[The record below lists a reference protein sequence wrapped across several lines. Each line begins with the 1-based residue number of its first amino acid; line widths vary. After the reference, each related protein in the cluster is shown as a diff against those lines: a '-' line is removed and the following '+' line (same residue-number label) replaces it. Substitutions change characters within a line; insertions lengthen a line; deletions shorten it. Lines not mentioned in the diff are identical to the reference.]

1 MLTTLPPFHK
11 YREKPG
17 FDVKL
22 ASKISVTVKDRF
34 SLHAVCFIF
43 EGGRKFYDGTGQ
55 KTVSNKRT
63 CFRWP
68 LLS

>member
-22 ASKISVTVKDRF
+22 ASKISVTVKERF
-34 SLHAVCFIF
+34 SLQCVLFLKVDVNFMMAQDRKPFRITEHAS
-43 EGGRKFYDGTGQ
+43 GGR
-55 KTVSNKRT
+55 S
-63 CFRWP
+63 
-68 LLS
+68 